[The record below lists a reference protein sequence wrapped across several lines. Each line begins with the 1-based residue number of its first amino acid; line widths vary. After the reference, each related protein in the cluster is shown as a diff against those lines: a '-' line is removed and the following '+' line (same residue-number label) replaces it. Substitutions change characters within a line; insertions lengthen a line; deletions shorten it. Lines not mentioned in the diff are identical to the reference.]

1 MRRQAFLL
9 LLLAVAGCGYSLRGN
24 LPSHIKTI
32 AIPVFVNKTQEPA
45 VENFITQAVVD
56 AFVTSGQLKV
66 VFPEDADA
74 ILEGEIVGYRLESLS
89 FDPRA
94 NVREYRLLV
103 TLNLQFR
110 DARKNVVLWRQE
122 GLQEKADFR
131 VPGQVTATISRE
143 EAAVRR
149 AAVDIGR
156 SIVNLAVDRF

>member
-1 MRRQAFLL
+1 M
-9 LLLAVAGCGYSLRGN
+9 LLLAVTGCGYSLRGN
-24 LPSHIKTI
+24 LPPHIKTI

-45 VENFITQAVVD
+45 VENFITQAVVE

-66 VFPEDADA
+66 VVPAEADSV
-74 ILEGEIVGYRLESLS
+74 LEGEIVGYRLDSLS

-110 DARKNVVLWRQE
+110 DARKNVTLWRQE

-131 VPGQVTATISRE
+131 VPSQVAVTVSRE

-156 SIVNLAVDRF
+156 SIVNLAIDRF